1 MCVTM
6 STKILSSYKIL
17 VENRASVK
25 RASYSLLLWS
35 VQNWVSGGENTSI
48 YGLHVHQASV
58 QRKERASMSF
68 WFFDFVF
75 IGSNSR
81 PVISLCSNGKTRTSL
96 LNVVSH
102 DATHSRMKANNPFH
116 VDFCVIWYFPDKQL
130 QDVRLLLF
138 FILPADPAGPWLL
151 NKYKNVKIS
160 TMINSNDRH
169 HFERAYLNR

>member
-1 MCVTM
+1 M
-6 STKILSSYKIL
+6 STNILSSYKIL
-17 VENRASVK
+17 FENRASFK

-102 DATHSRMKANNPFH
+102 DAIHSRMKVNNPFH